1 MEKIAT
7 ISVIIVGRSKL
18 KFIPFLF
25 SKKIIEMPSFTRL
38 RLLWSDVQQKH
49 SPALP
54 YLFKKVNLKDSMKE
68 LLKSKKALI

>member
-1 MEKIAT
+1 MDKIAT

-38 RLLWSDVQQKH
+38 RLLWSDIKQKH

-54 YLFKKVNLKDSMKE
+54 YPFKKVNLKRFNE
-68 LLKSKKALI
+68 RVIKK